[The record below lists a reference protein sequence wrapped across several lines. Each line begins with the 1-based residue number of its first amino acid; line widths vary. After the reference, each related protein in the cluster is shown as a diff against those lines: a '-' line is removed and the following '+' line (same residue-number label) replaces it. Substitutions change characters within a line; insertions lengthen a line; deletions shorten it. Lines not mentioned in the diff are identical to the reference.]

1 MWASSQPG
9 RILLPGLQKLHWQ
22 CDEYGQETWIVAKT
36 PWMFWIGFINV
47 LCKVHQL
54 LLSALRC
61 KNKSWV
67 TWILYG
73 NLCFWKK
80 NALSWPW
87 NYIAASRTD
96 PDHQPGQHT
105 SGTWWVKTCRHF
117 RRSLQQNIVKKS
129 STIKPSSQLAKEL
142 QCELVGPISKASDP
156 WRWNLFAPSPSP
168 DLRFRIATQSPND
181 GCGTLRM
188 LGPRA
193 KLRC

>member
-1 MWASSQPG
+1 MYFAKSINFSCQLWDVKTNPG
-9 RILLPGLQKLHWQ
+9 WL
-22 CDEYGQETWIVAKT
+22 EYLMEIYA
-36 PWMFWIGFINV
+36 FE
-47 LCKVHQL
+47 
-54 LLSALRC
+54 
-61 KNKSWV
+61 
-67 TWILYG
+67 
-73 NLCFWKK
+73 K

-129 STIKPSSQLAKEL
+129 STFKPSSQLAKEL